1 MSCAGH
7 ASTELPGADTLR
19 WAVWL
24 ARAVLASIGVGVG
37 VEVEVEVEV
46 GVGGRSLAGVAPG
59 RFRRQGLNLFKLTA
73 STSVLRTGIE
83 LLARGEPQ

>member
-7 ASTELPGADTLR
+7 APTELPGADTLR

-24 ARAVLASIGVGVG
+24 ARAVLASI
-37 VEVEVEVEV
+37 EVEV

-59 RFRRQGLNLFKLTA
+59 QFRRQGLNLFKLTA